1 MSWFSIS
8 ALVTKSAL
16 RKPATRL
23 YPFETREP
31 YPKTRGHIRFDHAA
45 NTCTFCTIC
54 AHKCPTQAIQVNKKE
69 KIWAIDHMRCILCSN
84 CTESCP
90 RNCLCMAHT
99 PHAPMLKQEVETFRG
114 SFEPPA
120 PLAAGATTGS

>member
-8 ALVTKSAL
+8 TLVTKSAL

-31 YPKTRGHIRFDHAA
+31 YPKTRGHIRFDHEA

-90 RNCLCMAHT
+90 RSCLSMADT
-99 PHAPMLKQEVETFRG
+99 PHAPMLKQEVEIFRG

-120 PLAAGATTGS
+120 PLAAADTAGR